1 MQRGKNT
8 VKLTPMQKYSLPEG
22 ILGELENILALMKSQ
37 FNEPVS
43 QIPDV
48 FVWIMKNGAKVA
60 YVRFSVADILFASKE
75 VTEVKT
81 DPRSGDKKERKKRV
95 YWPEAAGDYFGRTLT
110 LDLQEPKAAGSK
122 VLSSLFALNCLP

>member
-1 MQRGKNT
+1 MRISHFAGDMPH
-8 VKLTPMQKYSLPEG
+8 L
-22 ILGELENILALMKSQ
+22 
-37 FNEPVS
+37 
-43 QIPDV
+43 
-48 FVWIMKNGAKVA
+48 
-60 YVRFSVADILFASKE
+60 LFASKE